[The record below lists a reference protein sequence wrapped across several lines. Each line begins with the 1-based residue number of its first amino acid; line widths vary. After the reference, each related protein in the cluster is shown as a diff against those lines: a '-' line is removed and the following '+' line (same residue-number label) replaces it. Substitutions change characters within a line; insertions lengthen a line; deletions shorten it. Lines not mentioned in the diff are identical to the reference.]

1 MLNLLISPIAEL
13 AGTWLKG
20 KVDKSKAD
28 SEVKVARAKAE
39 AKVYE
44 TEATSSMLNEK
55 NLTDQMGDSIKDEI
69 WTIWFVLVLTSEGG
83 IYAVSQFRSGF
94 YYIAKDMNIPYVP
107 IEIDFKNRSFNIQK
121 PHFITGSFE
130 EESLKLE
137 ELFEG
142 VEGAT
147 RTFTMLREKE

>member
-69 WTIWFVLVLTSEGG
+69 WTIWFVLVLPWTQEYVKNGFIFLDQHTPSWFHNLLYVVIGSSFG
-83 IYAVSQFRSGF
+83 YRFGKQGLQLINKKRS
-94 YYIAKDMNIPYVP
+94 
-107 IEIDFKNRSFNIQK
+107 
-121 PHFITGSFE
+121 
-130 EESLKLE
+130 
-137 ELFEG
+137 
-142 VEGAT
+142 
-147 RTFTMLREKE
+147 

>member
-1 MLNLLISPIAEL
+1 MLNFLISPIAEL

-69 WTIWFVLVLTSEGG
+69 WTIWFILVLTCCFLPWTQDYVKNGFIFLDQHTPSWFHNLLYVVIGSSFG
-83 IYAVSQFRSGF
+83 YRFGKQGLQLINKKRS
-94 YYIAKDMNIPYVP
+94 
-107 IEIDFKNRSFNIQK
+107 
-121 PHFITGSFE
+121 
-130 EESLKLE
+130 
-137 ELFEG
+137 
-142 VEGAT
+142 
-147 RTFTMLREKE
+147 

>member
-69 WTIWFVLVLTSEGG
+69 WTIWFVLVLTGCFLPWTQE
-83 IYAVSQFRSGF
+83 YVKNGF
-94 YYIAKDMNIPYVP
+94 IFLDQHTPSWFHNLLYVV
-107 IEIDFKNRSFNIQK
+107 IGSSFGYRFGKQGLQLINKRKQ
-121 PHFITGSFE
+121 
-130 EESLKLE
+130 
-137 ELFEG
+137 
-142 VEGAT
+142 
-147 RTFTMLREKE
+147 

>member
-1 MLNLLISPIAEL
+1 LINLLISPIAEL

-69 WTIWFVLVLTSEGG
+69 WTIWFVLVLTGCFLPWTQE
-83 IYAVSQFRSGF
+83 YVKNGF
-94 YYIAKDMNIPYVP
+94 IFLDQHTPSWFHNLLYVV
-107 IEIDFKNRSFNIQK
+107 IGSSFGYRFGKQGLQLINKRKQ
-121 PHFITGSFE
+121 
-130 EESLKLE
+130 
-137 ELFEG
+137 
-142 VEGAT
+142 
-147 RTFTMLREKE
+147 